1 MPIDLMTTFGKADY
15 AVTEN
20 FKRLQVGLG
29 TLEAK
34 VDALHTGSG
43 GAELAAEL
51 RRLSARLDTLTRQV
65 QALQQ
70 AP

>member
-1 MPIDLMTTFGKADY
+1 MPVDLMTTYGKADY

-34 VDALHTGSG
+34 LDALSAGSG
-43 GAELAAEL
+43 VAELTAEL
-51 RRLSARLDTLTRQV
+51 RRLSARIDTLARQV
-65 QALQQ
+65 QALQ